1 MSARWTRIAA
11 VARLE
16 LAIQRR
22 EPLTAL
28 YLLVLG
34 LLAMAFAAA
43 GPVDLVRDRGA
54 VPTDAAWSLMLAT
67 TALTAFGQVITT
79 MVAATVV
86 LRDRAD
92 RVDALLAVS
101 RLTRREYLAAKLAAA
116 LCVLLVIYG
125 AIPVGLVAGAVI
137 GGGSLSHAVQASIAP
152 FALVAVPTM
161 LAVGALQ
168 FGVGVLSGRLWPIV
182 GLGLLLIWLW
192 TEAIAQAPLHAGAAL
207 LDPFGTAPL
216 VQATAR
222 WTDAQ
227 RMTAVMPVT
236 AQLLVNRLLWLGIGM
251 LVAAVAVFA
260 PAPAWRAGK
269 DEGTSRSDEP
279 LPQALPASMVRA
291 AHASS
296 WRGALATAH
305 YVVRWML
312 RDTGWRVLTV
322 LGIVNV
328 AIHAY
333 VDARS
338 ATDGAGATRVA
349 LTALQLHARLFLV
362 LLATIYAG
370 ELVWREAEERSDAFF
385 EVQSPG
391 RTARLAGRI
400 GGAFAAQCALVAA
413 LAIAAALAATV
424 ASGQHMALQA
434 FSIAVL
440 SQMLWPFASWL
451 IFSLLV
457 HVLVGHKVAA
467 HLCCIG
473 AWVLAVLSLG
483 AARPAGG
490 PALAWWVMPALTASA
505 LLLIRFAWSDAYS
518 RRRLL
523 QHSIVSIHL

>member
-16 LAIQRR
+16 LSIQRR

-54 VPTDAAWSLMLAT
+54 VPTDAAWSLTLAT

-101 RLTRREYLAAKLAAA
+101 RLTRREYLVAKLAAA
-116 LCVLLVIYG
+116 LCVLLVIYC
-125 AIPVGLVAGAVI
+125 AIPVGLVAGAMI
-137 GGGSLSHAVQASIAP
+137 GGGSLSHAVPASLGP

-192 TEAIAQAPLHAGAAL
+192 TEAIAWAPVRAGVAL
-207 LDPFGTAPL
+207 LDPFGSAPL
-216 VQATAR
+216 LQATAL

-236 AQLLVNRLLWLGIGM
+236 PLLLVNRLLWLGIGM
-251 LVAAVAVFA
+251 LVAAVAVVA
-260 PAPAWRAGK
+260 PVPARRKGQE
-269 DEGTSRSDEP
+269 EGTVRPDES
-279 LPQALPASMVRA
+279 LRQALPASMVRA

-312 RDTGWRVLTV
+312 RDTGWRVLAV

-338 ATDGAGATRVA
+338 ASDSAGTTRVTLA
-349 LTALQLHARLFLV
+349 ALQLHARLFLV

-391 RTARLAGRI
+391 RTARLAGRV

-413 LAIAAALAATV
+413 LAMAAALAATI
-424 ASGQHMALQA
+424 ASGHHVATREFA
-434 FSIAVL
+434 IAVL
-440 SQMLWPFASWL
+440 SQMLWPFVSWL
-451 IFSLLV
+451 ILALLV
-457 HVLVGHKVAA
+457 HVLVWHKVAA

-473 AWVLAVLSLG
+473 AWVLAVLWLG
-483 AARPAGG
+483 ASRPAGG
-490 PALAWWVMPALTASA
+490 PAVAWWVMPGLTASA
-505 LLLIRFAWSDAYS
+505 LLVIRFAWSDARS
-518 RRRLL
+518 RRGLL
-523 QHSIVSIHL
+523 EHSIVSIHA